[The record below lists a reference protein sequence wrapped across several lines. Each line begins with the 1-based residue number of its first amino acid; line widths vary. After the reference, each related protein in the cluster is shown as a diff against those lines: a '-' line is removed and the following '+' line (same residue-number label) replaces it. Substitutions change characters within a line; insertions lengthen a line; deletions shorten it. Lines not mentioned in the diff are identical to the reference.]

1 MIRLIIV
8 DDSTVVREGLQ
19 MLLGN
24 HEDIEIIGHASG
36 GHEAV
41 ELCRTL
47 KPDLVLMDIKMTDGD
62 GLEATQKIKE
72 MNPKVKVLILSTF
85 KIHHYITKAIQMG
98 ADGYILKDASEENI
112 ISAIRG
118 VHSGLYVAQDDV
130 FQRVKQ
136 AWAVEQLD
144 AETNKYRDFVNHLTE
159 REKEVVR
166 LLVNSH
172 TNKEIAEVLGIT
184 EGTVKNIISSIIVKH
199 RLKDKVQLIHYSI
212 KGNLV

>member
-8 DDSTVVREGLQ
+8 DDSPLVRQGLQ
-19 MLLGN
+19 MLLSN
-24 HEDIEIIGHASG
+24 KEDIEVVGQAANG
-36 GHEAV
+36 KEVV

-47 KPDLVLMDIKMTDGD
+47 SPDLVLMDIKMTGGD

-72 MNPKVKVLILSTF
+72 MNPGIKVLILSTF

-98 ADGYILKDASEENI
+98 ADGYILKDATEENI
-112 ISAIRG
+112 IAAIKG
-118 VHSGLYVAQDDV
+118 VYSGLYVAQDDV
-130 FQRVKQ
+130 FQRMKQ
-136 AWAVEQLD
+136 SWVVEQLD
-144 AETNKYRDFVNHLTE
+144 TEKNIYRDFVSRLTE
-159 REKEVVR
+159 REKEIVR

-172 TNKEIAEVLGIT
+172 TNKEIADVLGIT
-184 EGTVKNIISSIIVKH
+184 EGTVKNIISGIIVKH

>member
-8 DDSTVVREGLQ
+8 DDSPLVREGLQ
-19 MLLGN
+19 MLLSN
-24 HEDIEIIGHASG
+24 KEDIEVIGQAASG
-36 GHEAV
+36 NDAV

-47 KPDLVLMDIKMTDGD
+47 TPDLVVMDIKMAGGD
-62 GLEATQKIKE
+62 GIEATRKIKE
-72 MNPKVKVLILSTF
+72 MNRAIKVLILSTF
-85 KIHHYITKAIQMG
+85 NIHHYITKAIQMG

-112 ISAIRG
+112 IAAIKG
-118 VHSGLYVAQDDV
+118 VYSGLNVAQDDV

-136 AWAVEQLD
+136 TWAVEQLD
-144 AETNKYRDFVNHLTE
+144 VEKNKYRDFVGRLTE
-159 REKEVVR
+159 REKDIVR

-172 TNKEIAEVLGIT
+172 TNKEIADVLGIT
-184 EGTVKNIISSIIVKH
+184 EGTVKNIISNIIVKH